1 MSEQVEQVQQQEKD
15 HFVLY
20 LALATIVMVGAILA
34 VKLNENE
41 KFEPIKQQIEQE
53 HRLMNIRIIGEREG

>member
-1 MSEQVEQVQQQEKD
+1 MTDSTTEQEKD

-20 LALATIVMVGAILA
+20 TVLATIVLVGAILA

-41 KFEPIKQQIEQE
+41 KFAPIKDQLNEE
-53 HRLMNIRIIGEREG
+53 NRMMNIRVIAERG

>member
-1 MSEQVEQVQQQEKD
+1 MNEQVEQTTKD

-20 LALATIVMVGAILA
+20 MVLATVVLVGAILA

-41 KFEPIKQQIEQE
+41 KFEPIKQQIIEENRQ
-53 HRLMNIRIIGEREG
+53 MNIRIISERGD

>member
-1 MSEQVEQVQQQEKD
+1 MNEQVEQTTKD

-20 LALATIVMVGAILA
+20 MVLATVVLVGAILA

-41 KFEPIKQQIEQE
+41 KFEPIKQQIIEENRQ
-53 HRLMNIRIIGEREG
+53 MNIRVISERGE

>member
-1 MSEQVEQVQQQEKD
+1 MTEQTAPEKD

-20 LALATIVMVGAILA
+20 LAIGAIALVGVIIA

-41 KFEPIKQQIEQE
+41 KFEPIKQQLAEEQQQ
-53 HRLMNIRIIGEREG
+53 MNIRVVKEYED

>member
-1 MSEQVEQVQQQEKD
+1 MNEQVEVAEKD

-20 LALATIVMVGAILA
+20 MVLVTVALVGAILA

-41 KFEPIKQQIEQE
+41 KFEPIKQQINQE
-53 HRLMNIRIIGEREG
+53 NQQMNIRVIREYGD